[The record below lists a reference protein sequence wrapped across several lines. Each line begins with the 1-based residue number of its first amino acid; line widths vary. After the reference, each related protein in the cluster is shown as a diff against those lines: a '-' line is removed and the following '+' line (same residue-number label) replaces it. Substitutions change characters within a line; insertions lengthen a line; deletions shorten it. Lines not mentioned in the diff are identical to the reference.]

1 MYIASVKQSQTQDLK
16 VGLFKLQSPL
26 LKTGASYAKLGYQ
39 FFTLQ
44 TLLLGV
50 TVGGAHA
57 FLSSSLVLISF
68 SVSVFLFLA
77 FGGSIL

>member
-1 MYIASVKQSQTQDLK
+1 MLCISLVSTLEIARKALLGERSNVDNVKLCPHAHTCSLHN
-16 VGLFKLQSPL
+16 
-26 LKTGASYAKLGYQ
+26 
-39 FFTLQ
+39 FFV
-44 TLLLGV
+44 LLGV